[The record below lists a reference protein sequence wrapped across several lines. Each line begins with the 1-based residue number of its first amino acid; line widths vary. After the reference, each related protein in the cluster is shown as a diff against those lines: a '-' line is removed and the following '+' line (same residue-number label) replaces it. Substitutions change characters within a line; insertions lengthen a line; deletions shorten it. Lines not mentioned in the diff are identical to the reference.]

1 MDIKDFIPSE
11 DNVTVDLKIKD
22 KNLTNA
28 DGSNMT
34 VTVLSPFSKQYRK
47 ILQSITEERIKSKD
61 NDEQDFDAF
70 ITQTLV
76 DATVDWNIT
85 YGDEKPKF
93 SKELAKEIYDKAFWI
108 RSQIQEAQA
117 KLSDFSIP

>member
-61 NDEQDFDAF
+61 NDDQDFDTF

>member
-11 DNVTVDLKIKD
+11 DNVTVDLRIKD

-61 NDEQDFDAF
+61 NDDQDFDTF